1 MLPPIPTNPEILT
14 ELTRLDTQTADD
26 LETQWLEFKPWSSP
40 KDDMR
45 IAVEY
50 AVCFANAEGGVI
62 VFGVADRTRGRVAA
76 IHGAGR
82 CDLDIW
88 RRDIF
93 NSTRPHLVVEVEE
106 LTVPEGTGRL
116 IVVRIPKGPSPPYGT
131 MQGLFKQ
138 RVGKNSMPMDPH
150 AFARAQA
157 SAGIV
162 DWSGLP
168 AKGVEVGD
176 LDVVEIARARNVLQR
191 FKPQSELLKVDDR
204 SLLVAVGAIHEGRV
218 TRAGLLLFGNQ
229 PLLTRICPQHQV
241 HYVLHTEN
249 LNKS

>member
-1 MLPPIPTNPEILT
+1 MVTIEIFKLDDPSERPMFYGGRARALSDFFTNTRAIEHDPDPVVRDAAQTNVERMLRDSEPFASCLRAFHRLCQNDPNAARDEFAAISTFLGYEVIVLPPIPTNPEILT

-88 RRDIF
+88 QPTS
-93 NSTRPHLVVEVEE
+93 ST
-106 LTVPEGTGRL
+106 
-116 IVVRIPKGPSPPYGT
+116 
-131 MQGLFKQ
+131 
-138 RVGKNSMPMDPH
+138 PH
-150 AFARAQA
+150 APTL
-157 SAGIV
+157 
-162 DWSGLP
+162 WS
-168 AKGVEVGD
+168 
-176 LDVVEIARARNVLQR
+176 RSRN
-191 FKPQSELLKVDDR
+191 
-204 SLLVAVGAIHEGRV
+204 
-218 TRAGLLLFGNQ
+218 
-229 PLLTRICPQHQV
+229 
-241 HYVLHTEN
+241 
-249 LNKS
+249 